1 MSNRTAQRRIDNLNI
16 IWTIAAKDIVDALK
30 ARWVVSVI
38 ILVSLM
44 LLLPKMI
51 PWVMEQPVIGLPIYD
66 PGGSNW
72 VAELDAISD
81 IAVQKV
87 SSEQEFQAALCS
99 AIFPTLGLRLAPAQG
114 DARPLELAGYVCWS
128 KRFQVDEV
136 RVKLEER
143 ISKAVE
149 QKVSIHVT
157 ENVVYPPAEAG
168 IFLNVATINWV
179 IILLMMGIFLV
190 PNLLYDEKQT
200 KTIQALLVSPA
211 SIGQVVLGKAVA
223 GWFYVLVAAGVMFA
237 ISWEDVIHWD
247 VVLLFVTGSGIFG
260 VAVGLVLGSFY
271 EKQQD
276 AIGMTAGIAFLLVG
290 AMLAKMP
297 GIPIPA
303 SLESVLSWVPSVVLG
318 EMGRAALLEGV
329 PVAQVW
335 PRLGMILLISLSLY
349 LLVIWKV
356 RRMDQQ

>member
-1 MSNRTAQRRIDNLNI
+1 MSNRIAQRWIDNLNI
-16 IWTIAAKDIVDALK
+16 IWTIAGKDIGDALK
-30 ARWVVSVI
+30 AGWVISVI
-38 ILVSLM
+38 VLVSLM

-72 VAELDAISD
+72 AAELDVIPDVAL
-81 IAVQKV
+81 QKV
-87 SSEQEFQAALCS
+87 SSEQEFQAALCN
-99 AIFPTLGLRLAPAQG
+99 AIFPAIGLRLTPAQG

-128 KRFQVDEV
+128 KRFQVAETQ
-136 RVKLEER
+136 VKLAER
-143 ISKAVE
+143 LSKALG
-149 QKVSIHVT
+149 QKVSIRVAG
-157 ENVVYPPAEAG
+157 NVIYPPAEAG

-223 GWFYVLVAAGVMFA
+223 GWFYILVAAGVMFA

-247 VVLLFVTGSGIFG
+247 IIFLFVAGSGFFG

-276 AIGMTAGIAFLLVG
+276 GVGVTGVIAFLLVG
-290 AMLAKMP
+290 AMLAKMS
-297 GIPIPA
+297 GMSLPA
-303 SLESVLSWVPSVVLG
+303 PLQSVLSWMPSVALG
-318 EMGRAALLEGV
+318 EICRAALLESV
-329 PVAQVW
+329 SALQVW
-335 PRLGMILLISLSLY
+335 TRLGMILLASLSLY
-349 LLVIWKV
+349 ALVIWKV
-356 RRMDQQ
+356 RRSDR

>member
-1 MSNRTAQRRIDNLNI
+1 MSNQTVQRWIDDLNI

-30 ARWVVSVI
+30 ARWVISVM

-72 VAELDAISD
+72 VAELNMIPDV
-81 IAVQKV
+81 AVQKV
-87 SSEQEFQAALCS
+87 SSEQEFQAALCN
-99 AIFPTLGLRLAPAQG
+99 AIFPTIGLRLTPAQG
-114 DARPLELAGYVCWS
+114 DVRPLELAGYVCWS
-128 KRFQVDEV
+128 KRFQVAETQ
-136 RVKLEER
+136 VKLAER
-143 ISKAVE
+143 LSKALG
-149 QKVSIHVT
+149 QRVSIRVAG
-157 ENVVYPPAEAG
+157 NVVYPPAEAG
-168 IFLNVATINWV
+168 IFLNVATMNWV

-211 SIGQVVLGKAVA
+211 SIGQVVLGKAVV
-223 GWFYVLVAAGVMFA
+223 GWFYILVAAGVMFA

-247 VVLLFVTGSGIFG
+247 IIFLFVAGSGLFG

-276 AIGMTAGIAFLLVG
+276 GVGVTGLIAFLLVG
-290 AMLAKMP
+290 AMLTKMP
-297 GIPIPA
+297 GLSLPA
-303 SLESVLSWVPSVVLG
+303 ALESVLYWIPSVALA
-318 EMGRAALLEGV
+318 EMGRAALAESV
-329 PVAQVW
+329 PAAQVW
-335 PRLGMILLISLSLY
+335 TRLGMILLISLPLY

-356 RRMDQQ
+356 RRSDRQ